1 LPAAW
6 VAAHAPFV
14 FVVSKEAAAA
24 IRAIFNEHG
33 ELSTA
38 IDNENARTFARSIA
52 SWTPLPVP
60 ALTRRRRNDR
70 PGGVR
75 QSGPRPRTCPG
86 TGDRIE
92 WMAIHIY
99 TIRDGKVLENAI
111 MRDELATMQRLGL
124 VPSA

>member
-38 IDNENARTFARSIA
+38 IELRRRFPGIIDNENARTFARSIA

-75 QSGPRPRTCPG
+75 QS
-86 TGDRIE
+86 
-92 WMAIHIY
+92 
-99 TIRDGKVLENAI
+99 
-111 MRDELATMQRLGL
+111 
-124 VPSA
+124 